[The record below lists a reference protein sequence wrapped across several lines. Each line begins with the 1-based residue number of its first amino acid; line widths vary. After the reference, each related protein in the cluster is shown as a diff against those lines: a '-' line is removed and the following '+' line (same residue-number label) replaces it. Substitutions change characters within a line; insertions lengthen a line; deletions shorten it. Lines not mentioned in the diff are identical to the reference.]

1 MKNVLTALAILGLAT
16 AEQLPMTSVGNGNGT
31 SAGAIQTLNL
41 SPGSDDG
48 NNRKLDVIHK
58 NHDCGFSPTWLDV
71 FLGHDTVAYLDEFI
85 YPTSLPNLTT
95 FSLGSDGSFK
105 KIATVSVMAGPV
117 AMTTYNNKSTL
128 ALAHVNTVLSV
139 PNFNMTARLL
149 ICVPQ

>member
-16 AEQLPMTSVGNGNGT
+16 AEQLLVTSVGNGT

-48 NNRKLDVIHK
+48 NNRKLEVIHE

-71 FLGHDTVAYLDEFI
+71 SLDHDTVACLDEFI

-95 FSLGSDGSFK
+95 SSLGSDGSLRK
-105 KIATVSVMAGPV
+105 VATVNVMTGPV

-128 ALAHVNTVLSV
+128 TLGHVGTVLSV
-139 PNFNMTARLL
+139 PNFNMTASLL
-149 ICVPQ
+149 LYVLQ